1 MHSVDLLGKSGAI
14 DFLFLVVGKT
24 KGILFIDRKLV
35 FPIQTTDDWL
45 PGCHNCLMADSS
57 QFSPLNTLSDQL
69 GPNSW
74 VSSVFIPAFIAN
86 IGKYFFLK
94 YDQQSFKSI

>member
-45 PGCHNCLMADSS
+45 PGCHNCLIAI
-57 QFSPLNTLSDQL
+57 QL
-69 GPNSW
+69 
-74 VSSVFIPAFIAN
+74 
-86 IGKYFFLK
+86 
-94 YDQQSFKSI
+94 